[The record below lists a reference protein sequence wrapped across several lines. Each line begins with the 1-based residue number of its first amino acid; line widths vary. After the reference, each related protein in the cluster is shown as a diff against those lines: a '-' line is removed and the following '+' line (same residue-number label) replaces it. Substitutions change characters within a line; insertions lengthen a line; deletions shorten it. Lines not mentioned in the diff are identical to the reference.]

1 MLILASSSPRRQEIL
16 RDAGIPFLV
25 RKVHVEE
32 VRKPGESPHDY
43 VRRLAWEKA
52 VAAAGDGHDIVLG
65 ADTVVVLDGT
75 VLEKP
80 MDVADACRMLGLL
93 SGRAHHVLTG
103 ICLRGPESE
112 VVDVASTKVFL
123 SPLTPDEIDAYAAS
137 GEPFD
142 KAGGY
147 AIQGLASKF
156 VERIE
161 GCYFNVVGLP
171 VSLVYR
177 HLRRFDPS
185 RSGLT
190 DRKMRSYNGSVD

>member
-16 RDAGIPFLV
+16 RDAGISFAV
-25 RKVHVEE
+25 RKAHVEE
-32 VRKPGESPHDY
+32 VRGEGESPREY
-43 VRRLAWEKA
+43 VVRLAREKA
-52 VAAAGDGHDIVLG
+52 EAAGQAAGEVVLA
-65 ADTVVVLDGT
+65 ADTVVVLGDT

-80 MDVADACRMLGLL
+80 ASEEDAARMMGML
-93 SGRAHHVLTG
+93 SGECHEVLTG
-103 ICLRGPESE
+103 VCVRANGGEWT
-112 VVDVASTKVFL
+112 DVAVTKVWFSRL
-123 SPLTPDEIDAYAAS
+123 SEEEMRGYAGS
-137 GEPFD
+137 GEPMD

-177 HLRRFDPS
+177 LLKQA
-185 RSGLT
+185 GVWGYA
-190 DRKMRSYNGSVD
+190 K

>member
-16 RDAGIPFLV
+16 RDAGIPFTV

-32 VRKPGESPHDY
+32 VRAVSEPPEAY
-43 VRRLAWEKA
+43 VRRLAREKA
-52 VAAAGDGHDIVLG
+52 AAAGRAEGEIVLA
-65 ADTVVVLDGT
+65 ADTIVVLGDT

-80 MDVADACRMLGLL
+80 ASVEDAARMLRLL
-93 SGRAHHVLTG
+93 SGQCHHVLTG
-103 ICLRGPESE
+103 VCLLAAHGEWVE
-112 VVDVASTKVFL
+112 TATTKVWFA
-123 SPLTPDEIDAYAAS
+123 PLTEDEIQAYAAS
-137 GEPFD
+137 GEPMD
-142 KAGGY
+142 KAGAY

-177 HLRRFDPS
+177 LLKLAATP
-185 RSGLT
+185 
-190 DRKMRSYNGSVD
+190 